1 MKRCPLAFMLSLSL
15 SFGLAMVPLSKTQ
28 AQSSSTTNDQIL
40 LPLNS
45 ITFEPPGDGKPA
57 DTAGGASRG
66 MGCVSR
72 QIPTSCV
79 TALMPATQSGL
90 TLAERPTFFVYIPE
104 GSGKQA
110 FFSLTDSEGN
120 YQYQS
125 KIPLKET
132 GVIISFKL
140 PDDAPALEV
149 GKSYNWAFIVAGSQG
164 LQPDSPGVTGEIK
177 RIAATPE
184 LNNQLQNAKTP
195 AERAAVYGKAG
206 LWFDM
211 MMVLAEQKRL
221 DPANEALTDAWDKL
235 LTTEGVDATVASK
248 PLL

>member
-15 SFGLAMVPLSKTQ
+15 SWGLAMVPLSKTQ
-28 AQSSSTTNDQIL
+28 AESSSTNNVQMPFPI
-40 LPLNS
+40 NS

-66 MGCVSR
+66 VGCVSR

-79 TALMPATQSGL
+79 TALIPATQSGL
-90 TLAERPTFFVYIPE
+90 TLVERPTFFVYIPQ
-104 GSGKQA
+104 GAGKQA

-120 YQYQS
+120 YQYQK
-125 KIPLKET
+125 KISLKET
-132 GVIISFKL
+132 DVIISFKL

-149 GKSYNWAFIVAGSQG
+149 GKSYTWALIVAGSQG
-164 LQPDSPGVTGEIK
+164 IQPDSPGVTGEVK

-184 LNNQLQNAKTP
+184 LNTQLQNAKTP
-195 AERAAVYGKAG
+195 TELAAVYGKAS

-211 MMVLAEQKRL
+211 MVVLAEQKRL
-221 DPANEALTDAWDKL
+221 DPSNETLKDAWNKL
-235 LTTEGVDATVASK
+235 LTTEGVDVTVASK